1 MVIAFSVLLK
11 IALVGTGGDD
21 RAVFAGDSLELLVG
35 FGEWLADTDAERGA
49 VWLCAYCENIA
60 AEVDQGA
67 VAAFGNEVIAETV
80 CDVALCDAA
89 EINGCLWIEQV

>member
-60 AEVDQGA
+60 AEVDQA
-67 VAAFGNEVIAETV
+67 LSQPSETR
-80 CDVALCDAA
+80 
-89 EINGCLWIEQV
+89 